1 MNLRY
6 ICALLALILCL
17 GLIVGCADGSKGGG
31 SETSLSTG
39 ETTAEATTET
49 VYKANTPEGLDYGGA
64 EFNICTFPD
73 SSANVYWV
81 DVDFCA
87 TEENGDTINDA
98 TYQRKRAAEELLNL
112 KIVNIPAKSSAGDQ
126 IKASVTTQDGAYDI
140 GFIDTRSAS
149 TLSQTGTLLDF
160 TSLSTLDMSA
170 AWWDQNCIE
179 DLSIEGSLY
188 MLTGDIEI
196 MYKKNAGH

>member
-1 MNLRY
+1 MEAKAAGRRLRSPR
-6 ICALLALILCL
+6 ARRRRRQRR
-17 GLIVGCADGSKGGG
+17 KRF
-31 SETSLSTG
+31 
-39 ETTAEATTET
+39 
-49 VYKANTPEGLDYGGA
+49 YKANTPEGLDYGGA

-170 AWWDQNCIE
+170 AWVGPE
-179 DLSIEGSLY
+179 L
-188 MLTGDIEI
+188 
-196 MYKKNAGH
+196 H